1 MYTDSCITDQWMGF
15 YWKDKKDQLFAR
27 RGQLPE
33 TSSWTTF
40 QMDLREPTPM
50 PVAFDFIRF
59 LSSSITFMVHLREVS
74 VFLDEHKLAVL
85 SKDPGNALKITIP
98 RGLKTTSPSRTM
110 IISSITSTRKLRILC
125 HEWTLTKLTALHI
138 EALVARCVYDA
149 GSSKP
154 QILSQAMK
162 ALKPATAAVSSGFF
176 SSLFSSFASPSQPS
190 TPQPMSKPLP
200 EEKRKDPM
208 EFVKSSVVLHVF
220 SAEVDVRLDK
230 KMIAELQR
238 STKKNPPTRLRY
250 DLIYVCARISMSDTV
265 FTIPIKTGK
274 SEYDASKAEDDK
286 FEQPTGSVFQ
296 GLRADLEG

>member
-1 MYTDSCITDQWMGF
+1 M
-15 YWKDKKDQLFAR
+15 
-27 RGQLPE
+27 
-33 TSSWTTF
+33 
-40 QMDLREPTPM
+40 
-50 PVAFDFIRF
+50 
-59 LSSSITFMVHLREVS
+59 
-74 VFLDEHKLAVL
+74 AV
-85 SKDPGNALKITIP
+85 
-98 RGLKTTSPSRTM
+98 
-110 IISSITSTRKLRILC
+110 
-125 HEWTLTKLTALHI
+125 ALHI

-154 QILSQAMK
+154 QLLSQAMK

-250 DLIYVCARISMSDTV
+250 DLIYVCARISMSLKQYSRFLSRQGSRNMMQARLRMTNSSNLRV
-265 FTIPIKTGK
+265 VSF
-274 SEYDASKAEDDK
+274 KA
-286 FEQPTGSVFQ
+286 
-296 GLRADLEG
+296 